1 MTADGFDRDL
11 LAVLPRLLAE
21 GGAALPDDWR
31 TEATTYDLNR
41 FTNEA
46 DFVVRFR
53 EIVKQIAESPSLGP
67 AEIRVLIAS
76 AGQPTDYARLG
87 QPFSTIYEL
96 LVEGQTGVRKA
107 ISFASRTKPFLAVIE
122 AHGAPGRGV
131 RIYARGVL
139 PLSAEKTAA
148 LRAAHVEIHEAF
160 VGPIPAP
167 VDDAIVVY
175 VDDRNGLSEELLAV
189 RADAL
194 VYPVENGGVLLLTND
209 RLPVKSLQLVRK
221 RTAAALLATDAHR
234 ELCLAAGVSGAPGP
248 TSSDEQCHAALV
260 KLFPEVVSSATFVT
274 GLAAEAAVFS
284 AAARMLDP
292 ARAVPLFYAENGYGG
307 TCQLIAELL
316 SRDGVIEP
324 RPLRVLSHDEA
335 GNPIS
340 LVDRMVAAVTAL
352 GAAPAILFLE
362 TPTNP
367 ELQMHDFPK
376 LFAALRAHADA
387 TGQIVPVLADTT
399 LAPLYPLLA
408 QPFAKDW
415 PCVIVKS
422 GSKYFTKGKATLG
435 VTFAAENAG
444 AQTIVR
450 AAAAYGRDADTLAKP
465 SQLAPLAEGLGDLRP
480 RMARIA
486 ENTIALVEGMR
497 AAIQPYGRELTV
509 YAMNAAQRDQGLASG
524 LLSFYLPPA
533 PTTHADLVDELV
545 DTLLREA
552 PAIVKN
558 RVSYGQSSGEEKQDV
573 FYVIN
578 PEESTQGALSAEVKA
593 AQKRDNV
600 QIGRISVPAN
610 ADVPG
615 FLRVIERFFAAKYGV
630 GAARA
635 AGGGQ

>member
-1 MTADGFDRDL
+1 MTPDAFARDL
-11 LAVLPRLLAE
+11 LAILPRLLAD
-21 GGAALPDDWR
+21 GGRALPDDWR

-41 FTNEA
+41 FTTEA
-46 DFVVRFR
+46 DFIVKFR
-53 EIVKQIAESPSLGP
+53 EIVQTIAAAPTLG
-67 AEIRVLIAS
+67 ADEIRALVAS

-87 QPFSTIYEL
+87 QPLSTVYEL
-96 LVEGQTGVRKA
+96 LIEGRTGVRKA
-107 ISFASRTKPFLAVIE
+107 ISFASRTKPFLAVVE

-131 RIYARGVL
+131 RLYARGVL

-148 LRAAHVEIHEAF
+148 LRAEHVEIHEAF
-160 VGPIPAP
+160 TGPLPAP
-167 VDDAIVVY
+167 TDDAIVVY
-175 VDDRNGLSEELLAV
+175 VHDTPGAADEALAV
-189 RADAL
+189 GAGKADAV

-209 RLPVKSLQLVRK
+209 RLTAKSLQLVRK
-221 RTAAALLATDAHR
+221 RTAAALLANDARR
-234 ELCLAAGVSGAPGP
+234 ELSNAAGVPWEPPAE
-248 TSSDEQCHAALV
+248 TTTEACHAALV
-260 KLFPEVVSSATFVT
+260 ALFPEVTASATFVT

-284 AAARMLDP
+284 AAARLLDR
-292 ARAVPLFYAENGYGG
+292 ARPVPLFYAENGYGG

-340 LVDRMVAAVTAL
+340 LVDRMIAGVTEL
-352 GAAPAILFLE
+352 GAAPSILFLE

-367 ELQMHDFPK
+367 ELQMHDFAK
-376 LFAALRAHADA
+376 LFAALRAHHAK
-387 TGQIVPVLADTT
+387 TGVQVPVLADTT
-399 LAPLYPLLA
+399 LAPLYQLLA
-408 QPFAKDW
+408 EPFAQDW
-415 PCVIVKS
+415 PTAIVKS

-435 VTFAAENAG
+435 IAFAAAHPFARALIANAE
-444 AQTIVR
+444 
-450 AAAAYGRDADTLAKP
+450 AYGRDADTLAKP
-465 SQLAPLAEGLGDLRP
+465 SQLAPLAEGLADLRP
-480 RMARIA
+480 RMAKIA
-486 ENTIALVEGMR
+486 AHTLALVAGMQ
-497 AAIQPYGRELTV
+497 AAMKPFGRPLV
-509 YAMNAAQRDQGLASG
+509 LYAMTEEHVARGLASG

-533 PTTHADLVDELV
+533 PTAHADLIDELV

-558 RVSYGQSSGEEKQDV
+558 RVSYGQSTGADAPDV

-615 FLRVIERFFAAKYGV
+615 LLRVLERFFAAKYG
-630 GAARA
+630 
-635 AGGGQ
+635 